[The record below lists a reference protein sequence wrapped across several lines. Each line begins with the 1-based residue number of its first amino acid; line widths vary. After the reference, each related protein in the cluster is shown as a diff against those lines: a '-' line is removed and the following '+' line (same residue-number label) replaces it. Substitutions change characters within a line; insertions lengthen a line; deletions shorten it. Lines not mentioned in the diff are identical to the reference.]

1 MSTKL
6 IVYKSTQ
13 ISKLKYNLIEKRK
26 FFIKTYNKK
35 NYSFLRYKPEVENF
49 LISLVDLLCKTILR
63 TELLKNSILI
73 N

>member
-35 NYSFLRYKPEVENF
+35 
-49 LISLVDLLCKTILR
+49 LILC
-63 TELLKNSILI
+63 
-73 N
+73 